1 MTKFSKM
8 RRRTIASAMETM
20 GVAKD
25 ITVDQKF
32 EMGYRSFQSLAE
44 EVMELGAAAH
54 VFLEQA
60 KYWTESSA
68 QMSEAVSNYFKD
80 SDAGMSSPASKFLK
94 ANKEIDSK
102 VRKSVACVALES
114 VLNPLRE
121 FCSERVPEI
130 EKRVQLRNE
139 LRIDYDLYKRRWKD
153 LQTAN
158 ADRAKMEVTRNKL
171 ERARSEFEAVN
182 NDLINEFNSLKASKE
197 RLVSNQATALMI
209 CQQEFLK
216 QASTTLERAL
226 QGLNGPAKENTE
238 SSIRQ
243 YIQGG
248 GPDPAATAKA
258 LNGNSNSFRVEKH
271 MPAHAEIHGGAAS
284 DDTSCGVLENTTT
297 NRRWSQNP
305 MFSNQQLSA
314 KHMPALPLPP
324 AAKKKV
330 VAVARHAYQPREDGE
345 VGFAAGDLIEV
356 LEQNENGWWI
366 GISSGQR
373 GEFPGNHVELR

>member
-1 MTKFSKM
+1 
-8 RRRTIASAMETM
+8 METM

-32 EMGYRSFQSLAE
+32 EMGYRSFQTLAE

-54 VFLEQA
+54 VYLEQA
-60 KYWTESSA
+60 KFWTESSA
-68 QMSEAVSNYFKD
+68 QMSMAVSNYFKG
-80 SDAGMSSPASKFLK
+80 SAAGMSAPAAKFLE
-94 ANKEIDSK
+94 ANQDIDSRL
-102 VRKSVACVALES
+102 RKSVACVALEN
-114 VLNPLRE
+114 VLNPLKV

-153 LQTAN
+153 LQAAN

-209 CQQEFLK
+209 CQQEFLR
-216 QASTTLERAL
+216 QASDSLARAL
-226 QGLNGPAKENTE
+226 QGLSGPVKDNTE
-238 SSIRQ
+238 NSIRQ
-243 YIQGG
+243 YIQNG

-258 LNGNSNSFRVEKH
+258 LNGNSASFQVGKH
-271 MPAHAEIHGGAAS
+271 MPEDADITHGGAAS
-284 DDTSCGVLENTTT
+284 DDTSCGEPESTVP

-305 MFSNQQLSA
+305 MFSNQQLGA
-314 KHMPALPLPP
+314 KRMPALPLPP

-330 VAVARHAYQPREDGE
+330 VAVARHAYQPREEGE
-345 VGFAAGDLIEV
+345 IGFSAGDLIEV
-356 LEQNENGWWI
+356 LEQNETGWWV
-366 GISSGQR
+366 GIASGQR
-373 GEFPGNHVELR
+373 GEFPGNHVEIR